1 MMESCFLWLL
11 ILWGTSFWKFHWN
24 STSRSKDIK
33 AFSVSVTYF
42 MIFIDFLTF
51 LTFACYREPSDATYD
66 MMSAIFYF
74 QHTLNRSLNNF
85 IMLYRVNSPSRKN
98 TTLKNGSFIRL
109 NRYQAVAQK
118 SFKKLENVTCIL
130 HVYSMCSYIYYRS
143 GSSNRV
149 VALRF
154 LLLSIFLFFSLLLI
168 WTK

>member
-1 MMESCFLWLL
+1 MMEPCFLWLL

-33 AFSVSVTYF
+33 AFSVNVTYF

-51 LTFACYREPSDATYD
+51 ACYREPSDASLWQ

-85 IMLYRVNSPSRKN
+85 IMLYRLNPPSRKN
-98 TTLKNGSFIRL
+98 TTLKNRSLIRV

-130 HVYSMCSYIYYRS
+130 YIY
-143 GSSNRV
+143 
-149 VALRF
+149 
-154 LLLSIFLFFSLLLI
+154 
-168 WTK
+168 

>member
-1 MMESCFLWLL
+1 
-11 ILWGTSFWKFHWN
+11 
-24 STSRSKDIK
+24 
-33 AFSVSVTYF
+33 
-42 MIFIDFLTF
+42 
-51 LTFACYREPSDATYD
+51 
-66 MMSAIFYF
+66 
-74 QHTLNRSLNNF
+74 
-85 IMLYRVNSPSRKN
+85 MLYRVNSPSRKN

-118 SFKKLENVTCIL
+118 SFKKLENLTCIL

-168 WTK
+168 